1 MTDGLSWKINPAGLH
16 RRTSKKPKR
25 GVRSP
30 PRPYR
35 PPGRTCA
42 FAHARPALRV
52 VLCVLRVLCDFQNTL
67 AVLRALAR
75 RPSLCL
81 SVFSVVS
88 VFFVICGS
96 NCGVSGDAGD
106 TGDAGAPLRGDGE
119 GAVQGWRKP
128 RKAKPP
134 NFQTSKLPIVQS
146 ACGSTPLIC
155 SKSVLPKV
163 FLAKRRNNLRFQLRR
178 ASLCLQRGI
187 KKAPG
192 WGLGMR
198 WVATFSGWR
207 GRGRLLRRGRR
218 GCCRRARRRRGGR
231 RAGLRRRGGRRAWRR
246 CRARVPC
253 R

>member
-1 MTDGLSWKINPAGLH
+1 MSNQWLIMIPYLKEKGKWGGGGVAATPENGEQSVQARSAKPSTATENRTPLRGDKVTDGLSWKINPAGLH

-96 NCGVSGDAGD
+96 
-106 TGDAGAPLRGDGE
+106 
-119 GAVQGWRKP
+119 
-128 RKAKPP
+128 
-134 NFQTSKLPIVQS
+134 
-146 ACGSTPLIC
+146 
-155 SKSVLPKV
+155 
-163 FLAKRRNNLRFQLRR
+163 
-178 ASLCLQRGI
+178 
-187 KKAPG
+187 
-192 WGLGMR
+192 
-198 WVATFSGWR
+198 R
-207 GRGRLLRRGRR
+207 GRFGASHLH
-218 GCCRRARRRRGGR
+218 APF
-231 RAGLRRRGGRRAWRR
+231 WQSFF
-246 CRARVPC
+246 VPLC
-253 R
+253 GPLCSL